1 MHALLAFLVPRLP
14 QSGVW
19 KLQPLL
25 GCAVRNAEKD
35 SVSVLGL
42 QVQGRNALSLLPSQP
57 PRPTPE
63 GRETE

>member
-1 MHALLAFLVPRLP
+1 MRALLAFLVPRLP

-35 SVSVLGL
+35 SVCAGTPGS
-42 QVQGRNALSLLPSQP
+42 REERSLP
-57 PRPTPE
+57 PPFPASEAHTR
-63 GRETE
+63 G